1 MSERISINIE
11 SLGLNATHNYIV
23 PEDMNVAKLTELII
37 KTLLDEYPGINSK
50 KNGVHLLMQSST
62 GKVLNNGCSLKQ
74 MGVVSGETFI
84 LI

>member
-37 KTLLDEYPGINSK
+37 KTLLDEYPGVNSK
-50 KNGVHLLMQSST
+50 KNGVHMLMQAST

-74 MGVVSGETFI
+74 MGAVSGDTFI